1 MSRHIYTSPKEPP
14 RLQMSHH
21 ISKWATTS
29 PNEPPHLQNETP
41 NLHNTIQHCLLDKIS
56 NRKNVRHGRNI
67 LRGNQHRIHEFH
79 AMSYFTRSFC
89 LFDDFLK
96 DSLSVGHL
104 SPRTSVCAQAWLT
117 VLLYLMLSIK
127 TCRRK
132 CSAIAWLVAS
142 AGHPTRTNRLSYVQ
156 EHMPLAHLTT
166 DTDEEELRASHMES
180 EYNDIRQAFFEAFE
194 KQCFGAAPPLPHP
207 PFGGSGSYTGDW
219 NKKNPTII

>member
-1 MSRHIYTSPKEPP
+1 
-14 RLQMSHH
+14 MSHH

-29 PNEPPHLQNETP
+29 PNKLPHLQNETP
-41 NLHNTIQHCLLDKIS
+41 HLHNTIQHCLLDKIS

-117 VLLYLMLSIK
+117 VLQYCTWCSPSKRADANALLLLDWLHQLDIQHEQTDCPMFRS
-127 TCRRK
+127 TCPWP
-132 CSAIAWLVAS
+132 IWLQ
-142 AGHPTRTNRLSYVQ
+142 TRTRRSWG
-156 EHMPLAHLTT
+156 PATW
-166 DTDEEELRASHMES
+166 RASTTTLGKHFLRPLKSSVLEPPPPTP
-180 EYNDIRQAFFEAFE
+180 APFL
-194 KQCFGAAPPLPHP
+194 AAPAPTLAIV
-207 PFGGSGSYTGDW
+207 T
-219 NKKNPTII
+219 KKIQQ